1 MSDKYPASYNCKPCT
16 CTKPETEQVACG
28 CWGGEASQWKVD
40 PSLIRYDPSGD
51 VIRDGNGNKVT
62 VTSWAIPFKQTDQYD
77 QILEELRTLHS
88 VKSGGYGTGEDGYA
102 NFTAVAA
109 LTGQPRYLYATLRA
123 IEKLTRVLSLH
134 EQGRVQELSEEF
146 TDIASLAICAEALR
160 RLDG

>member
-1 MSDKYPASYNCKPCT
+1 VGQDEEKFDWLQETPFGPA
-16 CTKPETEQVACG
+16 VV
-28 CWGGEASQWKVD
+28 SQEG
-40 PSLIRYDPSGD
+40 I
-51 VIRDGNGNKVT
+51 
-62 VTSWAIPFKQTDQYD
+62 TDQYD

-134 EQGRVQELSEEF
+134 EQGRVLELSEEF
-146 TDIASLAICAEALR
+146 TDIASLMICAESMR
-160 RLDG
+160 REDG

>member
-1 MSDKYPASYNCKPCT
+1 MACEDCKCSRL
-16 CTKPETEQVACG
+16 PETEAVATDV
-28 CWGGEASQWKVD
+28 WEPTDHQEQLIDKAIANGEAYWLD
-40 PSLIRYDPSGD
+40 
-51 VIRDGNGNKVT
+51 T
-62 VTSWAIPFKQTDQYD
+62 PFGVVNPDQYD

-146 TDIASLAICAEALR
+146 GDVASLMICAESMR
-160 RLDG
+160 REDG